1 MCCRK
6 NWCGI
11 AMLLLGL
18 ALTACGDQTG
28 QNSADDS
35 SAGAEAQ
42 TVRTEALDDL
52 WEQGAESDVL
62 ETQNLKEN
70 ASETQVLDAEGL
82 EEGAQT
88 EHHTDDTSSAADVI
102 TVYTT
107 EKPMRYDEN
116 YPVVYTDDLSG
127 LERMGQTDCSYA
139 YRDGN
144 VYYRQYHKD
153 SYEEG
158 ALWGSYRATAGTDK
172 EIVRINADGE
182 KAVLFHD
189 KGYGDIYLMGERFYM
204 TELVTRKDE
213 DWEWT
218 CTNVYSV
225 DMQGENRID
234 YGENGSICFVDRDR
248 NSIVMEFYVE
258 DTDTAEK
265 IFTVLNAADGE
276 LTALPLDTAD
286 YCCFWDYHD
295 GWCYFEEDT
304 GDGLYRIVAVSL
316 KGERREIIALASDRA
331 AEEYGYREYI
341 CDLRV
346 GGERIYIVF
355 GGYAGSGNF
364 YQGGRILTTK
374 LDGSEYR
381 AIECSADQYYV
392 RHEQGRPL
400 VYYPHYRYD
409 DGEQAAD
416 SENDYETTV
425 WDVER
430 NITYPCEFPVQL
442 INSLDRQLSIEEL
455 EKISNPICVYQ
466 RSTGGT
472 DFYALPDDSG
482 SIVRAAVRID
492 EDVTPLEGMSAP
504 GSEEYEIDYQ
514 HLFYADGYLYFEA
527 EFNVYDMEYAIG
539 WRDGYRRIQTDVYRR
554 RLADGEMELLYSY

>member
-6 NWCGI
+6 NWCGM
-11 AMLLLGL
+11 AVLLGL
-18 ALTACGDQTG
+18 ALAACGNQTDQDR
-28 QNSADDS
+28 ADDS
-35 SAGAEAQ
+35 GAGTEAQ
-42 TVRTEALDDL
+42 TVQTEALDDL
-52 WEQGAESDVL
+52 WEQGAGSDVL
-62 ETQNLKEN
+62 GTQDLKAN
-70 ASETQVLDAEGL
+70 AS
-82 EEGAQT
+82 
-88 EHHTDDTSSAADVI
+88 VI

-107 EKPMRYDEN
+107 EKPGRSSEKV
-116 YPVVYTDDLSG
+116 PVVYTDDLS
-127 LERMGQTDCSYA
+127 LLDQMGQTDCSYA
-139 YRDGN
+139 YRNGD

-158 ALWGSYRATAGTDK
+158 ALWGNYQATAGTDK

-182 KAVLFHD
+182 RTVLFQD

-213 DWEWT
+213 EWEWT

-234 YGENGSICFVDRDR
+234 YGENGSIRFVDRDSS
-248 NSIVMEFYVE
+248 SIVMEFYVE
-258 DTDTAEK
+258 DTAK
-265 IFTVLNAADGE
+265 KVFTVLNAADGE
-276 LTALPLDTAD
+276 QTALPLDTAD

-304 GDGLYRIVAVSL
+304 EDGLYRIVAVSL
-316 KGERREIIALASDRA
+316 KGERREIIALTSHAE
-331 AEEYGYREYI
+331 EEYGYREYI

-346 GGERIYIVF
+346 EGERIYIVF

-364 YQGGRILTTK
+364 YQGGRILTIK
-374 LDGSEYR
+374 LDGSDYR

-392 RHEQGRPL
+392 RQEQGRPL
-400 VYYPHYRYD
+400 IYYPHYRYD

-416 SENDYETTV
+416 SENDHETTV

-442 INSLDRQLSIEEL
+442 INSLDRQLAIGEQQR
-455 EKISNPICVYQ
+455 ISNPICVYQ
-466 RSTGGT
+466 HSTGGT

-482 SIVRAAVRID
+482 SIVRAVMRID
-492 EDVTPLEGMSAP
+492 EEITPPEGISAP
-504 GSEEYEIDYQ
+504 GGEEYEIDYQ